1 MEPPEIWD
9 AEQEV
14 AAPGFRKEVVG
25 DLIFSQIWV
34 FPLCFQ
40 LTWLL
45 SLEPAGRGKQ
55 GTRHGDREK
64 QGKKEITQG
73 LIRAK
78 VKKLNLFNSC

>member
-9 AEQEV
+9 AEQE
-14 AAPGFRKEVVG
+14 ATAPGFRKEVVG

-34 FPLCFQ
+34 FPLCLQ

-55 GTRHGDREK
+55 GTQHGDGEK
-64 QGKKEITQG
+64 QGKNEITQG